1 MQPIKKPRIHLDG
14 DITIVEFGDEFEHL
28 GEDVMPAVA
37 AEVDA
42 AGQASV
48 PKVLLDLSSVKFFGS
63 SFIEVLYRLWKH
75 MESRSGRFVI
85 CGLHPYCGEVL
96 QVTNLD
102 KLWTITP
109 DRESGLAVL
118 RTTPTTKS

>member
-1 MQPIKKPRIHLDG
+1 MHPTKKPRTLHDG

-37 AEVDA
+37 QSVHDA
-42 AGQASV
+42 GEAIV

-63 SFIEVLYRLWKH
+63 SFIEVLYRLWKQ
-75 MESRSGRFVI
+75 MESRQGRFAI
-85 CGLHPYCGEVL
+85 SGLHPYCKEVL
-96 QVTNLD
+96 EVTNLD

-109 DRESGLAVL
+109 DRESGLAAL
-118 RTTPTTKS
+118 RAEPTKS